1 LDHLSSQQFAERIIV
16 VTKVNSINGTR
27 RVQTGLWMVGFGL
40 FFVLLGL
47 EPDLFGLDRSPVVG
61 FVQITV
67 FLVGLALI
75 CMGGVLGFSI
85 HWAGKE
91 RTIAADIGLRLVSTG
106 YVVAVTSGLADI
118 FGFGT
123 QPWPRIPL
131 FGPLQAR
138 GVMVGEAFIV
148 VGFLLMIAPRAR
160 R

>member
-1 LDHLSSQQFAERIIV
+1 
-16 VTKVNSINGTR
+16 VTKDSSINGTR
-27 RVQTGLWMVGFGL
+27 RVRAGLWMVGFGL

-47 EPDLFGLDRSPVVG
+47 EPGLFGLDRSPVVG

-67 FLVGLALI
+67 FLLGLALI
-75 CMGGVLGFSI
+75 CLGGFLSFSV

-106 YVVAVTSGLADI
+106 YVVTVTSGLADI

-123 QPWPRIPL
+123 QPWPLIPL

-138 GVMVGEAFIV
+138 GVMVGEAFII
-148 VGFLLMIAPRAR
+148 VGFLLMIAPRSR